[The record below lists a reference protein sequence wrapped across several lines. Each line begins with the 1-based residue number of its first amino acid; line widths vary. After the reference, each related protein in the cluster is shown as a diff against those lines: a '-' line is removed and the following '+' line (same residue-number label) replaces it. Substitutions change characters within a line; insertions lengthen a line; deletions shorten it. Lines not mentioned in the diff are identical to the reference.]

1 MSSALGLIPA
11 PYNAL
16 YSATKH
22 AIEGYSESLDHE
34 LRGFGIRVILIE
46 PAYTRTSLEGNS
58 IKPDRL
64 VDIYDAMRAQM
75 NALTTKAIE
84 NGDAPEIVAKTVLK
98 AATAAVPKR
107 RYPAG
112 KVAQQIS
119 FLRRFAPAEMFDKS
133 LRKQMEL
140 PV

>member
-1 MSSALGLIPA
+1 
-11 PYNAL
+11 
-16 YSATKH
+16 
-22 AIEGYSESLDHE
+22 
-34 LRGFGIRVILIE
+34 
-46 PAYTRTSLEGNS
+46 
-58 IKPDRL
+58 
-64 VDIYDAMRAQM
+64 M